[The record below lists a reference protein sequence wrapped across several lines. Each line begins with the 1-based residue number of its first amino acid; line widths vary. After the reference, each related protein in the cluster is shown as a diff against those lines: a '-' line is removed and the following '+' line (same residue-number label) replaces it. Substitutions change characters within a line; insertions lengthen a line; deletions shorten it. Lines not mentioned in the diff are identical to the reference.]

1 MSEATMLPGVY
12 KWCVFEYE
20 RRKQSLVYA
29 DALGNKELL
38 DDRQPCWNLKYAV
51 EFNTGDEEETQL
63 AFLACGAWIENN
75 KAPGSKYVIQELFF
89 YEIH

>member
-1 MSEATMLPGVY
+1 MLPGVY

-20 RRKQSLVYA
+20 RSHSGLVIA
-29 DALGNKELL
+29 DPFGTVNTNTAIM
-38 DDRQPCWNLKYAV
+38 QPCWNLMYAV